1 MVFGSRITGPHEAV
15 ACLCFLALAAVGCG
29 RGGERASFRGSTV
42 TILYQGDE
50 RVVGWHGRFVMFLPL
65 VSFNENGELEGRL
78 AERWE
83 HSPDYREWTLHLR
96 TDVRWHDGV
105 PFTAHD
111 IKFSMELHEYYYPPA
126 LFEAITVLDDSTLT
140 IRYTRPSDA
149 LDWWAVIHPKHL
161 LEDLDP
167 EEYWDWEFWKHPG
180 GNGPSRYVRH
190 LPNTMIELE
199 ANPDYYRG
207 KPRIERVVLKFGGSA
222 PLPELLSGNVDVIT
236 YVNRAD
242 IPDLAAD
249 PRFRVYDHLYAFDW
263 LDVIFWNHRHH
274 LFREPSVR
282 RALTLAVNRREFRQV
297 VNLPADPAIFDVLFT
312 RRQYREGELP
322 EPLPY
327 DPEAAKRLLRE
338 AGWRDEDGDGVR
350 ERGGEQFRFETIVR
364 AGDELEH
371 AAVYVQS
378 QLGRVG
384 IHMELKVLDVSV
396 VSERLRS
403 GDFQAT
409 IHRLGNQ
416 ASGDNGHL
424 AWFGEDSRIGWN
436 NPRVAELLDA
446 AKIAIDPDEE
456 DRIYRELMP
465 IFQAELPVTFLEAQV
480 ETFVAHRRLR
490 GLSSPFWANPLQNMD
505 YLWLE
510 DER

>member
-1 MVFGSRITGPHEAV
+1 MPANTRLAGPPWMIMCAYV
-15 ACLCFLALAAVGCG
+15 LALVASGCG
-29 RGGERASFRGSTV
+29 AGGDRAYSRGSTV

-50 RVVGWHGRFVMFLPL
+50 RAVGWHGRFLMFLPL
-65 VSFNENGELEGRL
+65 VSYNENLELEGRL
-78 AERWE
+78 VERWE
-83 HSPDYREWTLHLR
+83 HSPDYRQWTLHLR

-111 IKFSMELHEYYYPPA
+111 IKFSMELLEYYNAPA
-126 LFEAITVLDDSTLT
+126 LGEVITVLDDSTLT

-149 LDWWAVIHPKHL
+149 LDPWGVIHPKHL

-167 EEYWDWEFWKHPG
+167 EEYWDSEFWQHPV
-180 GNGPSRYVRH
+180 GNGPYRYVRH
-190 LPNTMIELE
+190 VPNTMIELE
-199 ANPDYYRG
+199 ANADYYRG

-242 IPDLAAD
+242 IPELVAD
-249 PRFRVYDHLYAFDW
+249 PRFRVYDHLYDFDW

-274 LFREPSVR
+274 LFRQPAVR
-282 RALTLAVNRREFRQV
+282 RALTLAINRRELHQV
-297 VNLPADPAIFDVLFT
+297 LNLPADLPTFDVLFT
-312 RRQYREGELP
+312 ARQYRKGELP

-327 DPEAAKRLLRE
+327 DPAAAKRLLRE
-338 AGWRDEDGDGVR
+338 AGWRDEDGDGLR
-350 ERGGEQFRFETIVR
+350 ERDGEQFRFETIVR

-378 QLGRVG
+378 QLRRVG
-384 IHMELKVLDVSV
+384 IQMDVKVLDVSV
-396 VSERLRS
+396 VRERLRS
-403 GDFQAT
+403 GDFHAT
-409 IHRLGNQ
+409 IHRMGNQ
-416 ASGDNGHL
+416 ASGDGHL
-424 AWFGEDSRIGWN
+424 AWFGEDSRIGWH
-436 NPRVAELLDA
+436 NPRVAELLHA
-446 AKIAIDPDEE
+446 AELAIDPDEQ

-465 IFQAELPVTFLEAQV
+465 MFQAELPATFLEPQV

>member
-1 MVFGSRITGPHEAV
+1 MIFGSRIAGPREAV
-15 ACLCFLALAAVGCG
+15 ACLCFLVLAGVACD
-29 RGGERASFRGSTV
+29 RGNDQANSRGSTV

-65 VSFNENGELEGRL
+65 VSYNENLELEGRL

-83 HSPDYREWTLHLR
+83 HSPDYRQWTLHLR

-111 IKFSMELHEYYYPPA
+111 IKFSMELHPFYYPPA
-126 LFEAITVLDDSTLT
+126 LFEAITVLDDSTLA
-140 IRYTRPSDA
+140 IGYTRPSDA
-149 LDWWAVIHPKHL
+149 LDSWAVIHPKHL

-167 EEYWDWEFWKHPG
+167 EEYWDWEFWQHPV
-180 GNGPSRYVRH
+180 GNGPYRYVRH
-190 LPNTMIELE
+190 VPNTMIELE
-199 ANPDYYRG
+199 ANADYYRG

-242 IPDLAAD
+242 IPELAAD
-249 PRFRVYDHLYAFDW
+249 PRFRVYDHLYEFDW

-274 LFREPSVR
+274 LFSEPAIR
-282 RALTLAVNRREFRQV
+282 RALTLAINRRELRQA
-297 VNLPADPAIFDVLFT
+297 VNLPADLAIFDVLFT
-312 RRQYREGELP
+312 KRQYREGELP

-327 DPEAAKRLLRE
+327 DLEMATQLLEA
-338 AGWRDEDGDGVR
+338 AGWRDEDGDGLR
-350 ERGGEQFRFETIVR
+350 ERDGEQFRFETIVR

-378 QLGRVG
+378 QLRRVG
-384 IHMELKVLDVSV
+384 IHMEVKVLDVSV
-396 VSERLRS
+396 VRERLRS
-403 GDFQAT
+403 GDFHAT
-409 IHRLGNQ
+409 IHRMGNQ
-416 ASGDNGHL
+416 ASGDGHL
-424 AWFGEDSRIGWN
+424 AWFGEDSRIGWH
-436 NPRVAELLDA
+436 NPRVAELLHA
-446 AKIAIDPDEE
+446 AELAIDPDEQ

-465 IFQAELPVTFLEAQV
+465 IFQAELPTTFLQPQV

-490 GLSSPFWANPLQNMD
+490 GLSSPFWANPLQNIE

>member
-1 MVFGSRITGPHEAV
+1 MIFGSRIAGPREAV
-15 ACLCFLALAAVGCG
+15 ACLCFLALAGVACD
-29 RGGERASFRGSTV
+29 RGNDQADSRGSTL

-50 RVVGWHGRFVMFLPL
+50 RAVGWHGRFVMFLPL
-65 VSFNENGELEGRL
+65 VSYNENLELEGRL

-83 HSPDYREWTLHLR
+83 HSPDYRQWTLHLR

-111 IKFSMELHEYYYPPA
+111 VKFSMELHEFYYPPA
-126 LFEAITVLDDSTLT
+126 LFEAITVLDDSTIT
-140 IRYTRPSDA
+140 IRYTGQGDA
-149 LDWWAVIHPKHL
+149 LDHWAVIHPKHL

-167 EEYWDWEFWKHPG
+167 EEYWDWEFWQHPV
-180 GNGPSRYVRH
+180 GNGPYRYVRH
-190 LPNTMIELE
+190 IPKTMIELE

-242 IPDLAAD
+242 IPELAAD
-249 PRFRVYDHLYAFDW
+249 PRFRIYDHLYTFGW
-263 LDVIFWNHRHH
+263 LDIIFWNQRHH
-274 LFREPSVR
+274 LFRDPAVR
-282 RALTLAVNRREFRQV
+282 RALTLAINRRELRQA
-297 VNLPADPAIFDVLFT
+297 VNLPADLTIFDVLFT
-312 RRQYREGELP
+312 ARQYREGELP

-327 DPEAAKRLLRE
+327 DPAAAKRLLRE

-350 ERGGEQFRFETIVR
+350 ERAGKQFRFETIVR
-364 AGDELEH
+364 AGGELEH

-378 QLGRVG
+378 QLRRVG
-384 IHMELKVLDVSV
+384 IDMKVQVLDGFV
-396 VSERLRS
+396 VRERLRA

-409 IHRLGNQ
+409 INVLHNQ
-416 ASGDNGHL
+416 PWGDHGHL
-424 AWFGEDSRIGWN
+424 AWFGEDSRIGWH
-436 NPRVAELLDA
+436 NPRVAELLHA
-446 AKIAIDPDEE
+446 AELVIDPDEQ

-465 IFQAELPVTFLEAQV
+465 IFQAELPATFLQPQV

-490 GLSSPFWANPLQNMD
+490 GLSSPFWANPLQNIE